1 MVNAKVQGRSTATA
15 RRLQQATMQK
25 KASTV
30 AQSRRRPRENNPTAE
45 ALRVSHLRRDV
56 KTALELAV
64 AALARTDLIDALATA
79 AGLLEALAEFPKSSA
94 PVVAMLP
101 RATQLAD
108 DALLSWRNWQSHPA
122 RKRSA

>member
-1 MVNAKVQGRSTATA
+1 MSQ
-15 RRLQQATMQK
+15 LCTMQK
-25 KASTV
+25 KAPAA
-30 AQSRRRPRENNPTAE
+30 AQSRRRPREKNPTAE

-101 RATQLAD
+101 RATELAD
-108 DALLSWRNWQSHPA
+108 EALMSWRAWQAHPA

>member
-1 MVNAKVQGRSTATA
+1 
-15 RRLQQATMQK
+15 MQK
-25 KASTV
+25 KAP
-30 AQSRRRPRENNPTAE
+30 AAPGRRRPRDKNPTAD

-108 DALLSWRNWQSHPA
+108 EALTAWRSWQAHPA